1 MSAESTRA
9 VIQRYMD
16 SKHSDMS
23 VMADDVVFTHMASGD
38 EHNGPDG
45 VGKMLH
51 YMYQVAFDADAE
63 FTNLVVADGKAVLEG
78 YFAGKHIG
86 EFAGIPATGK
96 NVRVPIC
103 IVYDLDN
110 DRIRRG
116 RVYMEMPVMF
126 AQLGEQPRAVG

>member
-1 MSAESTRA
+1 MSVDSTRA
-9 VIQRYMD
+9 VIKRYMD

-38 EHNGPDG
+38 ESKGPDA
-45 VGKMLH
+45 VGKMLN
-51 YMYQVAFDADAE
+51 YMYHVAFDADAE
-63 FTNLVVADGKAVLEG
+63 FTNLVTDDGKAVLEG
-78 YFAGKHIG
+78 YFVGKHIG

-96 NVRVPIC
+96 SVRVPIC
-103 IVYDLDN
+103 IVYDLEN

-126 AQLGEQPRAVG
+126 AQLGEQPRG